1 MKLFEYLND
10 EICAE
15 TKGVYAPYYY
25 RYLGYKQ
32 DIAAEPST
40 FRANGIYAL
49 FTETKPVIMKNE
61 IMTKATRL
69 LYSAQYQLKKH
80 SH

>member
-1 MKLFEYLND
+1 MKLFEYLNN

-61 IMTKATRL
+61 IIVGN
-69 LYSAQYQLKKH
+69 KKPLFADVDKITLE
-80 SH
+80 